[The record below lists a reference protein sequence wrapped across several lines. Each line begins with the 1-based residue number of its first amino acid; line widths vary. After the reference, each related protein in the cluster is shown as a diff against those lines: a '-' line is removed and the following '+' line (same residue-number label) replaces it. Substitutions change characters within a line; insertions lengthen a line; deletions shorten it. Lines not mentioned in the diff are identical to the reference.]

1 MPESQLHLDLR
12 TLLYHLL
19 SDYLGLD
26 ATVGSDQFVYYD
38 AADPKRVVAP
48 DVFVRLDPRG
58 ERIRSWKT
66 WERGAPEVAVEIISE
81 SDGGEPNWQQKLRS
95 YRSIGVNELVRFD
108 PEASPS
114 SRLRIWDRTDGALME
129 RAVVGDCAAS
139 SVLALHWIVAGAEG
153 LPTALRIA
161 DEQGLV
167 VPTHYEARKAEAE
180 ARRAA
185 EARIREL
192 EAELQ
197 RSRGG

>member
-19 SDYLGLD
+19 SDHLGLE

-81 SDGGEPNWQQKLRS
+81 SDAGEANWQQKLGA
-95 YRSIGVNELVRFD
+95 YRSIGVNELVRFE
-108 PEASPS
+108 PEAAPS

-129 RAVVGDCAAS
+129 RAIVGDSAPS

-161 DEQGLV
+161 DEQRLI
-167 VPTHYEARKAEAE
+167 VPTHNEARK
-180 ARRAA
+180 AA

-197 RSRGG
+197 RTRSGG